1 MRKYINAKAL
11 KDVFMKAGIDESII
25 DKVFNI
31 KYKGIEFVVVHNDR

>member
-1 MRKYINAKAL
+1 MRKYINAKEL